1 MFTLSKSMKRPVHV
15 LLQVSILE
23 EKLSE
28 AMLLEYELEQARQAH
43 GGTETGVCRHCHRLL
58 DGADDDHA
66 PVEDLLRE
74 VEHDAPLLLSQA
86 KAVKMEG
93 GGSLYSSSE
102 SLNKVRI
109 LVLVHGV

>member
-1 MFTLSKSMKRPVHV
+1 M
-15 LLQVSILE
+15 E

-28 AMLLEYELEQARQAH
+28 AMLLEYELEQARQAQ
-43 GGTETGVCRHCHRLL
+43 GIPETAVCRHCHKVM
-58 DGADDDHA
+58 DMADELHA
-66 PVEDLLRE
+66 PVEDLMRE

-102 SLNKVRI
+102 SLNKVGFLMSSYKDRVI
-109 LVLVHGV
+109 NMMIAASTE